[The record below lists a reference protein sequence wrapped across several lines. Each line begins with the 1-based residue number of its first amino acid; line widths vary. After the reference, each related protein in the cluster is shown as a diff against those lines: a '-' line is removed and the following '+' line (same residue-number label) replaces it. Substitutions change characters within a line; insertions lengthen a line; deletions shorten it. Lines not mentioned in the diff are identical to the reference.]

1 MWGEDK
7 VMNNSATPMSERFTL
22 VVMTHNRKAF
32 LQRTLQYY
40 STYPCSI
47 LVLDSS
53 LEANQALAERYPQV
67 DYRHL
72 PQFNYKGLQDKLTYG
87 VNQVTTPYMV
97 FAADDDFLIH
107 DALTASV
114 EFLEANPDYGVCHG
128 YGMMYL
134 ARASETNFYRRDRRV
149 MEDYASDDPED
160 RVMSF
165 MGQFLPPFYAVTRT
179 DLLRQW
185 YNQLPPGVSFEWQE
199 IGHSFYL
206 LACAKARI
214 LPIPFAVREANY
226 GVSDHDTDVLTV
238 LAYQDARSMAQ
249 REAFAEFLASL
260 PTGFSGRDPQQVK
273 QIALDSFAA
282 LADCLLS
289 RRSLKG
295 AIIFRSAWVEVG
307 AEPIR
312 SFAPEQ
318 FVEMPFYNQPM
329 FDLLTQFEFLMHA
342 MPAGRVQLQE
352 LEGVLLRQEELMRE
366 HPNDTVQTLRSRL
379 WEALTLNLFNR
390 RVVKRLAESMRDSDE
405 PDEARKLQAWAERL
419 ESVPGPDSLELLS
432 ATQSGRLLEWL
443 QAREPQPAQLKAINA
458 HLARHAGG
466 PQVQILLLDLD
477 ADMVKLQATFDSL
490 VASHFRAFK
499 LVVLTTGDLP
509 ATTRAEDTLHFVK
522 VTESNYVERLNQIVE
537 QSRADWVLLA
547 EAGDQFTRSGL
558 LRASLELLGAEG
570 IRAVA
575 MDEVQRREDFTLSA
589 VFRPGVN
596 LDQLQSAPSLM
607 ARHWLLQ
614 REALQQVGGFSRDLK
629 QALEFDLLL
638 KLIQDGGLGGLA
650 HLAEPLLICREPG
663 RAAAAEEAQVL
674 TRHLAARG
682 YRAQVS
688 SAQPGTYQIDY
699 QHAERPLVSI
709 ILPSQ
714 DNFAELQR
722 CLVSVLQR
730 TRYQRYEVLIAENHS
745 QNVALDSWL
754 TSLENRGERI
764 RVLRSGQRLST
775 SALHNLA
782 CQEARGEYLVLL
794 SAEAEVVNA
803 NWLESLLNQAQ
814 RPEVGIVGAKLVN
827 ASAETTQAGLIL
839 GLNGH
844 LGAAFAGEAKDAAGY
859 MNSLWV
865 EKNYSAVSGAC
876 LMIAKTLFEAVGGL
890 DEEHFDQAFAD
901 VDLCLKVSEAG
912 YLTVVTPQAQIQHPG
927 TLAQDPQVA
936 AALRDKWAARFA
948 QDSAYNSNLSLSG
961 KGFVLGAAATVD
973 WLQMLSH

>member
-1 MWGEDK
+1 MWVEDK
-7 VMNNSATPMSERFTL
+7 AMNSSAAPMSERFTL

-53 LEANQALAERYPQV
+53 QEADETLAERYPEV

-72 PQFNYKGLQDKLTYG
+72 PQFGYKGLQDKLTYG
-87 VNQVTTPYMV
+87 VNLVSTPYMA

-107 DALTASV
+107 DALNASV
-114 EFLEANPDYGVCHG
+114 EFLEANPDYGLCHG

-134 ARASETNFYRRDRRV
+134 ARAAETNYYRRDCRV
-149 MEDYASDDPED
+149 IEDYASDDPQD

-185 YNQLPPGVSFEWQE
+185 YNRLPPEVSFEWQE
-199 IGHSFYL
+199 IGHCFYL

-214 LPIPFAVREANY
+214 LPIPYAVREVNY
-226 GVSDHDTDVLTV
+226 GASEHNTNVLTV
-238 LAYQDARSMAQ
+238 LTFKDARSVQQ
-249 REAFAEFLASL
+249 REDFAAFLATL
-260 PTGFSGRDPQQVK
+260 PSGFSGRDQQQVK

-282 LADCLLS
+282 MAECLLAG
-289 RRSLKG
+289 RSLRG
-295 AIIFRSAWVEVG
+295 TMIFRSAWVEVG
-307 AEPIR
+307 GEPVR
-312 SFAPEQ
+312 SFGPEQ
-318 FVEMPFYNQPM
+318 FVEMPFYNKPM

-342 MPAGRVQLQE
+342 MPAGRVQLKE
-352 LEGVLLRQEELMRE
+352 LEGVLLRQEELMRV
-366 HPNDTVQTLRSRL
+366 HSNDTVQTVRSRL

-390 RVVKRLAESMRDSDE
+390 EVVKRLAESMRESDE
-405 PDEARKLQAWAERL
+405 PEEASKLQVWAERL
-419 ESVPGPDSLELLS
+419 DSVPGPDSRALFNGTE
-432 ATQSGRLLEWL
+432 SGRLLSWL
-443 QAREPQPAQLKAINA
+443 EARSPEPAQLNAINA
-458 HLARHAGG
+458 HLARHGGG

-477 ADMVKLQATFDSL
+477 ADMVKLQASLDSL
-490 VASHFRAFK
+490 VASHFKAFK

-509 ATTRAEDTLHFVK
+509 ATTSAQDTLHFVK
-522 VTESNYVERLNQIVE
+522 VTESNCVERINQALA

-547 EAGDQFTRSGL
+547 EAGDQFTASGL

-575 MDEVQRREDFTLSA
+575 MDEVQRRSDFTLSP
-589 VFRPGVN
+589 VFRPGFN
-596 LDQLQSAPSLM
+596 LDQLQSAPGLM

-614 REALQQVGGFSRDLK
+614 REALMQIGGFSSDLK
-629 QALEFDLLL
+629 QALEFDVLLR
-638 KLIQDGGLGGLA
+638 LIQEGGLAGLA
-650 HLAEPLLICREPG
+650 HLAEPLLICRAPADEAG
-663 RAAAAEEAQVL
+663 TEERQVL

-709 ILPSQ
+709 ILASQ

-730 TRYQRYEVLIAENHS
+730 TRYQRYEILIAENHS
-745 QNVALDSWL
+745 QNAELDSWL
-754 TSLENRGERI
+754 ASLERQGDRI
-764 RVLRSGQRLST
+764 RVLRSEQRLSV
-775 SALHNLA
+775 SALHNAA
-782 CQEARGEYLVLL
+782 CHEAKGEYLVLL
-794 SAEAEVVNA
+794 SSDAEVVNA
-803 NWLESLLNQAQ
+803 NWIESLLNQAQ
-814 RPEVGIVGAKLVN
+814 RPEVGVVGARLVN
-827 ASAETTQAGLIL
+827 ERGMTTQAGLIL

-844 LGAAFAGEAKDAAGY
+844 LGAAFAGEAKDAPGY

-865 EKNYSAVSGAC
+865 EKNYSAVSGVC
-876 LMIAKTLFEAVGGL
+876 LMIAKALFEAVGGL

-901 VDLCLKVSEAG
+901 VDLCLKVADAG
-912 YLTVVTPQAQIQHPG
+912 YLTVLTPQAQVMHPG
-927 TLAQDPQVA
+927 TLAQDPQA
-936 AALRDKWAARFA
+936 LAALKDKWAARFA
-948 QDSAYNSNLSLSG
+948 QDTAYNQNLALTG
-961 KGFVLGAAATVD
+961 KGFALGAASAVN
-973 WLQMLSH
+973 WNQLLG